1 MTPSTELPDPSEAE
15 LHLTQVDPPH
25 PFKSAWKTFAVA
37 AVLVTAAIA
46 IYYYLIQKPPDAAG
60 EILAVN
66 YYPVN
71 TTINGGGGG
80 DPGMQGSKESYDQLI
95 ILAKVRVRNQTNI
108 PLFLQDISA
117 TVTLPDGSQQVNV
130 GAGVRDFDRVFQ
142 AFPTLAPLR
151 AQPFDRSAT
160 LQPGQSTEGLA
171 IFNFPLSRQ
180 QWDSRKSGDVV
191 VSFMHQPNLLLSI
204 AH

>member
-1 MTPSTELPDPSEAE
+1 VTPSTERPDPSEAE

-25 PFKSAWKTFAVA
+25 PFRSAWKTFAVA

-66 YYPVN
+66 YYPVH
-71 TTINGGGGG
+71 TTINGGNG
-80 DPGMQGSKESYDQLI
+80 DPGMQGSKEAYDQLI

-117 TVTLPDGSQQVNV
+117 TVTLPDGSQHVNV
-130 GAGVRDFDRVFQ
+130 GVGARDFDRVFQ
-142 AFPTLAPLR
+142 AFPALAPLK

-171 IFNFPLSRQ
+171 IFNFPVSRQ
-180 QWDSRKSGDVV
+180 EWDSRKSGDVV

>member
-1 MTPSTELPDPSEAE
+1 VTSSTELPDSKPEF
-15 LHLTQVDPPH
+15 HLAQVDPPH

-37 AVLVTAAIA
+37 AVLVTVAIA

-60 EILAVN
+60 ELLQIN
-66 YYPVN
+66 YYPVH
-71 TTINGGGGG
+71 TAINGGNG

-95 ILAKVRVRNQTNI
+95 ILAKLRVRNQTNI

-117 TVTLPDGSQQVNV
+117 SVTLPDGEPQINV
-130 GAGVRDFDRVFQ
+130 GLAARDFDRVFQ
-142 AFPTLAPLR
+142 AFPGLAPLR

-160 LQPGQSTEGLA
+160 LQPGQSIEGLA
-171 IFNFPLSRQ
+171 VFNFPMSKQ
-180 QWDSRKSGDVV
+180 QWDARKSGDVV

-204 AH
+204 PH